1 MTTTQQREAAKAAHA
16 ALAAFRDLPGIEDVF
31 RQLEAAQRTT
41 EAAGIWDTEVGRET
55 EAAMGYLRMAL
66 EAAGSR
72 IRF

>member
-1 MTTTQQREAAKAAHA
+1 MTTTEREAAKAAHA

-31 RQLEAAQRTT
+31 RQLEAAQRAT
-41 EAAGIWDTEVGRET
+41 EAAGIWNSDIGKET

-72 IRF
+72 MRF